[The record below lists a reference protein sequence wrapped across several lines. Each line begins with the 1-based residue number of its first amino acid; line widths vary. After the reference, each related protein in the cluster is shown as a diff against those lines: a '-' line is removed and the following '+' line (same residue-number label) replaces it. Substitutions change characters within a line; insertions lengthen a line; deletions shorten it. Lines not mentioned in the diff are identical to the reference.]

1 MRCTDPIRRC
11 SLPIFV
17 WVLTSLL
24 VVPGSEEGFAG
35 DPPAAHLREYGI
47 TIDATKLVPTSWWQV
62 PGVTPSIWNSDPESL
77 DAPKTSEL
85 RELRLKPGKYKFIS
99 FTFDFPFTVTLN
111 GTLDFSKSLDQ
122 CIEGRGTQTLVVSC
136 KRMYPHGGQRDAY
149 YDQKPNDG

>member
-1 MRCTDPIRRC
+1 MRYADPIRRC
-11 SLPIFV
+11 SLPIFA
-17 WVLTSLL
+17 WMLASLL
-24 VVPGSEEGFAG
+24 VIPGSEEGFAG

-85 RELRLKPGKYKFIS
+85 QELRLKPGKYKFIS

-122 CIEGRGTQTLVVSC
+122 CVEGRGTQTLVVLC

>member
-1 MRCTDPIRRC
+1 MYYATLIRR
-11 SLPIFV
+11 
-17 WVLTSLL
+17 WSLL
-24 VVPGSEEGFAG
+24 VLGCAATTLLAMASPKEGLAG
-35 DPPAAHLREYGI
+35 NSPAAHLTEHGI
-47 TIDATKLVPTSWWQV
+47 TIDATKLVPASWWQV

-99 FTFDFPFTVTLN
+99 FTFDFPFTVNLN

-122 CIEGRGTQTLVVSC
+122 CVEGRGTQTLMVLC
-136 KRMYPHGGQRDAY
+136 KRIYPHGGQRDAY

>member
-1 MRCTDPIRRC
+1 MRYATLIRR
-11 SLPIFV
+11 
-17 WVLTSLL
+17 WSLL
-24 VVPGSEEGFAG
+24 LVSCALTNLLAMASPQEGLAG
-35 DPPAAHLREYGI
+35 DLPAAHLREHGI
-47 TIDATKLVPTSWWQV
+47 TIDATKLVPASWWQV

-85 RELRLKPGKYKFIS
+85 LELRLKPGKYKFIG

-122 CIEGRGTQTLVVSC
+122 CVEGRGTQTLVVLC

>member
-1 MRCTDPIRRC
+1 MRRWFLLILGC
-11 SLPIFV
+11 
-17 WVLTSLL
+17 VLTNLL
-24 VVPGSEEGFAG
+24 AVASPKEGFSG
-35 DPPAAHLREYGI
+35 DRPALYLREHEI

-77 DAPKTSEL
+77 DAPKTSER

-99 FTFDFPFTVTLN
+99 FTFDFPFTVNLN

-122 CIEGRGTQTLVVSC
+122 C
-136 KRMYPHGGQRDAY
+136 GGQRDAY